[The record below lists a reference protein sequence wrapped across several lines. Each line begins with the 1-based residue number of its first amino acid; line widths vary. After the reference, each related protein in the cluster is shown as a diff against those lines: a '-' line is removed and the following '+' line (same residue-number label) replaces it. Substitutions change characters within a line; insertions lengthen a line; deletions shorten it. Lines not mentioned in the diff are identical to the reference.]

1 MPRKQSYIRKSGGLG
16 FFVRQ
21 NLIKFVELVD
31 THSEYIA
38 WIKISKHFHGLDK
51 DILIGNVYIPPQDSR
66 FFNDD
71 EFEFFEQEIASAC
84 SRDDYIYILG
94 DFNAQTGE
102 IADFTS
108 ADNFLAEYFHFDEG
122 TVEFFDQKCVLE
134 KFQVQINRISM
145 DKKKNN
151 SGFRLIDISK
161 NNNLFILNGR
171 YGQDK
176 NIGAMTFRSTSV
188 IDYSL
193 ISAKTFEIVHDF
205 KITDVD
211 RLFSDGHSLLTVE
224 IQVQN
229 NRRDVHAQSTTSRA
243 IFIKPTEFDTFISNF
258 EKINVTE
265 ILERIQ

>member
-1 MPRKQSYIRKSGGLG
+1 MTLFPVPGMSSLMCQGNKVISVNQADWG

-38 WIKISKHFHGLDK
+38 WIKISKQFHGLDK

-84 SRDDYIYILG
+84 SRDDYVCILG

-102 IADFTS
+102 LADFTS

-134 KFQVQINRISM
+134 KYQVQINRISM

-161 NNNLFILNGR
+161 NNNLFILNGQ

-188 IDYSL
+188 ID
-193 ISAKTFEIVHDF
+193 
-205 KITDVD
+205 
-211 RLFSDGHSLLTVE
+211 
-224 IQVQN
+224 
-229 NRRDVHAQSTTSRA
+229 
-243 IFIKPTEFDTFISNF
+243 
-258 EKINVTE
+258 
-265 ILERIQ
+265 